1 MSMDKFL
8 GSIPEEFWRIIEDA
22 RQDPD
27 RLRERLRGMNREELI
42 DFAWTYEGLANEL
55 RSDIYLD
62 FVEPDTS
69 EDGLAELAN
78 WVVAQ
83 GRELYEEVWKDPEQ
97 LPPAHDDPG
106 LLLEAIREYEE
117 RYDDDDIPLNEN
129 EWDYD
134 WRSHGKRS
142 PWG

>member
-1 MSMDKFL
+1 MDKFL
-8 GSIPEEFWRIIEDA
+8 ESIPEEFWRIVEDA

-27 RLRERLRGMNREELI
+27 RLRERLKKMSRDELI
-42 DFAWTYEGLANEL
+42 NFAWTYEALANEL
-55 RSDIYLD
+55 RTDIYWD

-69 EDGLAELAN
+69 EDSLAELAN
-78 WVVAQ
+78 WIVAQ
-83 GRELYEEVWKDPEQ
+83 GRELYEEVWKDPAEM
-97 LPPAHDDPG
+97 PALHDDPG

-129 EWDYD
+129 EWDDD